1 MSASPIDAA
10 LVRRALAGDK
20 GALRLLGRRL
30 LPLIHARV
38 RLRLQQRGEPP
49 GCPGHR

>member
-30 LPLIHARV
+30 PLIHARC
-38 RLRLQQRGEPP
+38 GCGSSSGASPP